1 MQGLHRENYF
11 PSGVAPKILATGA
24 IEALLRLG
32 PLASARFSDTW
43 LFWLA
48 SLFVL
53 SASTMLTPS
62 QLKGRIWVFSV
73 GLMLGTLG
81 GVYLFEGR
89 LLGVLGVL
97 IGYTM
102 GSIFLFTS
110 HVLAN
115 KDLDSF
121 NDSPASIFGKAGG
134 VIMILVSILAFIAT
148 VMRFSALYHQG

>member
-11 PSGVAPKILATGA
+11 PSGVGPKILITGA
-24 IEALLRLG
+24 VEALVRLG
-32 PLASARFSDTW
+32 PLASARFSDTL
-43 LFWLA
+43 LFWLVA
-48 SLFVL
+48 LCIL
-53 SASTMLTPS
+53 SASTVLTPA
-62 QLKGRIWVFSV
+62 QLKGRIWVFSA

-89 LLGVLGVL
+89 LFGILGVL
-97 IGYTM
+97 IGFTM

-121 NDSPASIFGKAGG
+121 NDSPASIFGKSGG
-134 VIMILVSILAFIAT
+134 VIMILISILAFIGAA
-148 VMRFSALYHQG
+148 MRFSVLSH

>member
-11 PSGVAPKILATGA
+11 PSGVGPKILIAGA
-24 IEALLRLG
+24 VEALVRLG

-43 LFWLA
+43 LFWLV
-48 SLFVL
+48 SLCIL
-53 SASTMLTPS
+53 SASTVLTPA
-62 QLKGRIWVFSV
+62 QLKGRIWVFSA

-81 GVYLFEGR
+81 GVYLFESRFFGI
-89 LLGVLGVL
+89 LGVL
-97 IGYTM
+97 IGFTI

-121 NDSPASIFGKAGG
+121 NDSPASIFGKSGG
-134 VIMILVSILAFIAT
+134 VIMVLISILAFIGAA
-148 VMRFSALYHQG
+148 MRFSALSH

>member
-1 MQGLHRENYF
+1 MQGQHRENYF
-11 PSGVAPKILATGA
+11 PSGVAPKILFTGA
-24 IEALLRLG
+24 VEALVRLG
-32 PLASARFSDTW
+32 PLVSARFSDTW

-53 SASTMLTPS
+53 SASTVLTPT
-62 QLKGRIWVFSV
+62 QLRGRIWVFGA
-73 GLMLGTLG
+73 GLMLGTIG
-81 GVYLFEGR
+81 GVYLFESR
-89 LLGVLGVL
+89 LLGILGVM

-121 NDSPASIFGKAGG
+121 NDSPPSIFGKSGG
-134 VIMILVSILAFIAT
+134 VIMILISILAFIGT
-148 VMRFSALYHQG
+148 VMRFAALSH